1 MLLPSRRN
9 NKTKRMASRRSTMN
23 TFHVGSVFLLC
34 WALASC
40 ANPLTPTIPRASVGD
55 LSDYVLEPLALRV
68 ADEKISEASAE
79 LKLAHTP
86 KATMQTVASLL
97 NEVPWI
103 GRLLNFRNVSQ
114 KAELEE
120 DLAWLETRR
129 IPLKR
134 ELLDLFVSRTTQEEE
149 MFIFCVDGVQR
160 RYRALDT
167 NRFTRLPDGPG
178 PCEPIQLYSLKKGR
192 T

>member
-1 MLLPSRRN
+1 
-9 NKTKRMASRRSTMN
+9 MN
-23 TFHVGSVFLLC
+23 TFHAGSIFLLC

-40 ANPLTPTIPRASVGD
+40 ANPLTPAIPRASVGD

-79 LKLAHTP
+79 LKLAYTP

-120 DLAWLETRR
+120 DLAWLYPR
-129 IPLKR
+129 L
-134 ELLDLFVSRTTQEEE
+134 SEEE
-149 MFIFCVDGVQR
+149 APR
-160 RYRALDT
+160 RCPT
-167 NRFTRLPDGPG
+167 
-178 PCEPIQLYSLKKGR
+178 
-192 T
+192 

>member
-1 MLLPSRRN
+1 
-9 NKTKRMASRRSTMN
+9 MASRRSTMN
-23 TFHVGSVFLLC
+23 TFHAGSIFLLC
-34 WALASC
+34 WALTSC

-167 NRFTRLPDGPG
+167 NRFTRLLDGPG

>member
-1 MLLPSRRN
+1 MS
-9 NKTKRMASRRSTMN
+9 
-23 TFHVGSVFLLC
+23 TFHVGSIFLIC

-40 ANPLTPTIPRASVGD
+40 ANSLTPTIPRASVGD

-114 KAELEE
+114 MRAMSSSESSQFFLPRFFRNG
-120 DLAWLETRR
+120 LNHCVASISCTF
-129 IPLKR
+129 PLR
-134 ELLDLFVSRTTQEEE
+134 CSGFRLVNTQ
-149 MFIFCVDGVQR
+149 M
-160 RYRALDT
+160 
-167 NRFTRLPDGPG
+167 
-178 PCEPIQLYSLKKGR
+178 
-192 T
+192 